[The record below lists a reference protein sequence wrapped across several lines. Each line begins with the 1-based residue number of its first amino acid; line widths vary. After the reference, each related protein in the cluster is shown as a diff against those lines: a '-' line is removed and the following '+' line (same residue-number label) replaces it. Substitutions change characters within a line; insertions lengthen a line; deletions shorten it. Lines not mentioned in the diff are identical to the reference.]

1 MGKFEIRNQKFEA
14 RVRDWARF
22 LFLIGAW
29 GFGGSAMGQESPS
42 PAAPPP
48 TVVVSGTVAA
58 TPAVSAPA
66 EPTVSAS
73 AAPVVSASASPTAT
87 PPPSLLKKTG
97 VKIQFLPPPMEGT
110 ISLGIYDHTGKLV
123 RVLHKEATG
132 DEFVAA
138 LDGYITHWDGLDDH
152 GNAMPPGHYSAK
164 GYMVGD
170 VTVEKNES
178 YGGTAT
184 ASGSNAN
191 SILFAPAIPVSGT
204 DVTVSSS
211 NSFISQTPIRV
222 QLVPNPLDR
231 DRAGSAKLT
240 VGFDAHGSWL
250 QLADG
255 LPLMQISNTPKLKW
269 AVIQHSKTG
278 NALAVHQGNVQL
290 LTEYMPASD
299 ETMLIEHADS
309 WTWNPIVESYTIT
322 KASQMMAFDCGG
334 FDLPTPDN

>member
-1 MGKFEIRNQKFEA
+1 
-14 RVRDWARF
+14 
-22 LFLIGAW
+22 
-29 GFGGSAMGQESPS
+29 
-42 PAAPPP
+42 
-48 TVVVSGTVAA
+48 
-58 TPAVSAPA
+58 
-66 EPTVSAS
+66 
-73 AAPVVSASASPTAT
+73 
-87 PPPSLLKKTG
+87 
-97 VKIQFLPPPMEGT
+97 MEGT

-178 YGGTAT
+178 FGGAAT
-184 ASGSNAN
+184 TSGSNAN
-191 SILFAPAIPVSGT
+191 SIMFAPAIPVSGT

-211 NSFISQTPIRV
+211 TSFVSQMPIRV

-231 DRAGSAKLT
+231 DRAGSARLT

-255 LPLMQISNTPKLKW
+255 LPLKQISNTPKLKW

-278 NALAVHQGNVQL
+278 NALVVHQGNVPL
-290 LTEYMPASD
+290 LTQFIPSWD
-299 ETMLIEHADS
+299 ETMLIEHTDS
-309 WTWNPIVESYTIT
+309 WTWNCIVESYTIT

-334 FDLPTPDN
+334 FDLPAPDN